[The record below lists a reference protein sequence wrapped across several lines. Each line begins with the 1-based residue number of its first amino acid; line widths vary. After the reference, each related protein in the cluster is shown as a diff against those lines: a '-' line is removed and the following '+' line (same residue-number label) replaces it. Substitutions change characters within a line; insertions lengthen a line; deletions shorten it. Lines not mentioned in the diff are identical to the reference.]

1 MVYMKFNYSI
11 FIRIYIKKKCIHES
25 RLNSVLIMTTV
36 MILDETK
43 LCIIILNLLKP
54 KVTFN
59 NIT

>member
-1 MVYMKFNYSI
+1 MVNMKFNYSI
-11 FIRIYIKKKCIHES
+11 FIRIYITIFFIHES
-25 RLNSVLIMTTV
+25 RLNSVLIMTTE

>member
-1 MVYMKFNYSI
+1 MVNMKFNYSI
-11 FIRIYIKKKCIHES
+11 FIRIYIFIHES

>member
-1 MVYMKFNYSI
+1 MVNMKFNYSI
-11 FIRIYIKKKCIHES
+11 FIRIYIFIHES
-25 RLNSVLIMTTV
+25 RLNLVLIMTTV